1 MLHHG
6 ILLERLEVG
15 AVVWLSQVPEHVARF
30 SLLHLE

>member
-6 ILLERLEVG
+6 ILLERLEVV
-15 AVVWLSQVPEHVARF
+15 AMVWLSEVPEHMARF